1 MSNAWDADANNVYI
15 YFGDEQKTIK
25 IVDDG
30 KGMSFDELNE
40 QFLRVGRNRR
50 VDLDTD
56 VTESGRKILG
66 KKGLGKLS
74 MFGIGKKITV
84 TTVQSGIENSFVN
97 ETLRTHLL
105 ELCNALLSLDTN
117 DAEYV
122 MGYPDDL
129 KLRSC
134 MTLFQAAD
142 PDCGTFQAVLD
153 KFFGG
158 KPDSRTLEILQG
170 R

>member
-1 MSNAWDADANNVYI
+1 MGDLSRYI
-15 YFGDEQKTIK
+15 RAQERTHASALRELKNGYKSSHWSWWEIPQIIGLGRTYTSREYALKD
-25 IVDDG
+25 
-30 KGMSFDELNE
+30 LNE
-40 QFLRVGRNRR
+40 AKEYLA
-50 VDLDTD
+50 
-56 VTESGRKILG
+56 
-66 KKGLGKLS
+66 
-74 MFGIGKKITV
+74 
-84 TTVQSGIENSFVN
+84 N

-105 ELCNALLSLDTN
+105 ELCEALLSLETN

-134 MTLFQAAD
+134 MTLFQVAD
-142 PDCGTFQAVLD
+142 SECITFQEVLD

>member
-1 MSNAWDADANNVYI
+1 MSNI
-15 YFGDEQKTIK
+15 TRFIK
-25 IVDDG
+25 AQERTHA
-30 KGMSFDELNE
+30 FALRELQNGYKSSHWSWWE
-40 QFLRVGRNRR
+40 IPQ
-50 VDLDTD
+50 
-56 VTESGRKILG
+56 II
-66 KKGLGKLS
+66 GLGMTSTSRQYAIRDLVEAKEYLA
-74 MFGIGKKITV
+74 
-84 TTVQSGIENSFVN
+84 N
-97 ETLRTHLL
+97 ETLHTHLL
-105 ELCNALLSLDTN
+105 ELCDALLSLETN

-158 KPDSRTLEILQG
+158 KPDERTLRILKNQELG
-170 R
+170 N

>member
-1 MSNAWDADANNVYI
+1 M
-15 YFGDEQKTIK
+15 GDLSRYLRAQERTHSAALRELKSGYKSSHWSWLEIPQIIGLGRTSTSREYAIK
-25 IVDDG
+25 D
-30 KGMSFDELNE
+30 LNE
-40 QFLRVGRNRR
+40 AKEYLA
-50 VDLDTD
+50 
-56 VTESGRKILG
+56 
-66 KKGLGKLS
+66 
-74 MFGIGKKITV
+74 
-84 TTVQSGIENSFVN
+84 N

-105 ELCNALLSLDTN
+105 ELCEALLSLEKN
-117 DAEYV
+117 DAEDV

-134 MTLFQAAD
+134 MTLFQVAD
-142 PDCGTFQAVLD
+142 SECITFQEVLD

>member
-1 MSNAWDADANNVYI
+1 MSDI
-15 YFGDEQKTIK
+15 TRFIK
-25 IVDDG
+25 AQERTHASALRELKNG
-30 KGMSFDELNE
+30 YKSFHWSWWEIP
-40 QFLRVGRNRR
+40 Q
-50 VDLDTD
+50 
-56 VTESGRKILG
+56 II
-66 KKGLGKLS
+66 GLGMTSTSRQYAIRDLAEAKEYLA
-74 MFGIGKKITV
+74 
-84 TTVQSGIENSFVN
+84 N
-97 ETLRTHLL
+97 ETLRAHLL
-105 ELCNALLSLDTN
+105 ELCDALLSLETN

-158 KPDSRTLEILQG
+158 KPDEKTLRILKNQESG
-170 R
+170 K

>member
-1 MSNAWDADANNVYI
+1 MTMSDITRFIKAQERTHASALRELKNGYKSSHWSWWEIPQIIGLGMTSTSRQYAIRNLVEAKEYLAN
-15 YFGDEQKTIK
+15 
-25 IVDDG
+25 
-30 KGMSFDELNE
+30 
-40 QFLRVGRNRR
+40 
-50 VDLDTD
+50 
-56 VTESGRKILG
+56 KIL
-66 KKGLGKLS
+66 
-74 MFGIGKKITV
+74 
-84 TTVQSGIENSFVN
+84 
-97 ETLRTHLL
+97 RAHLL
-105 ELCNALLSLDTN
+105 ELCDALLSLETN

-158 KPDSRTLEILQG
+158 KPDEKTLRILKNQESG
-170 R
+170 K

>member
-1 MSNAWDADANNVYI
+1 MSDITRFIKAQERTHASALQELKNGYKSSHWSWWEIPQIIGLGMTSTSRQYAIRDLAEAKEYLAN
-15 YFGDEQKTIK
+15 
-25 IVDDG
+25 
-30 KGMSFDELNE
+30 
-40 QFLRVGRNRR
+40 
-50 VDLDTD
+50 
-56 VTESGRKILG
+56 KIL
-66 KKGLGKLS
+66 
-74 MFGIGKKITV
+74 
-84 TTVQSGIENSFVN
+84 
-97 ETLRTHLL
+97 RAHLL
-105 ELCNALLSLDTN
+105 ELCDALLSLETN

-158 KPDSRTLEILQG
+158 KPDEKTLRILKNQESG
-170 R
+170 K

>member
-1 MSNAWDADANNVYI
+1 MSDITRFIKAQKRTHASALRELKNGYKSSHWSWWEIPQIIGLGMTSTSRQYAIRDLAEAKEYLAN
-15 YFGDEQKTIK
+15 
-25 IVDDG
+25 
-30 KGMSFDELNE
+30 
-40 QFLRVGRNRR
+40 
-50 VDLDTD
+50 
-56 VTESGRKILG
+56 KIL
-66 KKGLGKLS
+66 
-74 MFGIGKKITV
+74 
-84 TTVQSGIENSFVN
+84 
-97 ETLRTHLL
+97 RAHLL
-105 ELCNALLSLDTN
+105 ELCDALLSLETN

-158 KPDSRTLEILQG
+158 KPDEKTLRILKNQESG
-170 R
+170 K

>member
-1 MSNAWDADANNVYI
+1 MTSTSRQYAIRDLVEAKEYLAN
-15 YFGDEQKTIK
+15 EA
-25 IVDDG
+25 
-30 KGMSFDELNE
+30 
-40 QFLRVGRNRR
+40 LRA
-50 VDLDTD
+50 
-56 VTESGRKILG
+56 
-66 KKGLGKLS
+66 
-74 MFGIGKKITV
+74 
-84 TTVQSGIENSFVN
+84 
-97 ETLRTHLL
+97 HLM
-105 ELCNALLSLDTN
+105 ELCDVLLSLKTN

-158 KPDSRTLEILQG
+158 KPDEKTLRILKNQESG
-170 R
+170 K

>member
-1 MSNAWDADANNVYI
+1 MSDLSRYI
-15 YFGDEQKTIK
+15 RAQERTHAAALRELKSGYKSSHWSWLEIPQIIGLGRTSTSREYAIK
-25 IVDDG
+25 D
-30 KGMSFDELNE
+30 LNE
-40 QFLRVGRNRR
+40 AKEYLA
-50 VDLDTD
+50 
-56 VTESGRKILG
+56 
-66 KKGLGKLS
+66 
-74 MFGIGKKITV
+74 
-84 TTVQSGIENSFVN
+84 N

-105 ELCNALLSLDTN
+105 ELCEALLSLETN

-134 MTLFQAAD
+134 MTLFQVAD
-142 PDCGTFQAVLD
+142 SECITFQEVLD